1 MIDNPRVLIIEAS
14 FYQDIAD
21 QLSAGAIKV
30 LEDAGVSFERLSV
43 PGAFEI
49 PAAIRF
55 AIRSMEVRSTASGG
69 YNGFIALGCVV
80 RGETD
85 HYDHISRETIRAL
98 MDIAVNYSVAMGMG
112 VLTCETYEQAIA
124 RASVS
129 KKNKGADVAAACI
142 QMMELKKSLRLV
154 VR

>member
-1 MIDNPRVLIIEAS
+1 MTDNPRVLIVEAS

-21 QLSAGAIKV
+21 QLSAGAVEV
-30 LEDAGVSFERLSV
+30 LEGAGVSFEKLSV

-55 AIRSMEVRSTASGG
+55 AIRSMEVHSTSSGG
-69 YNGFIALGCVV
+69 YTGFIALGCVV

-85 HYDHISRETIRAL
+85 HYDHISRETTRAL
-98 MDIAVNYSVAMGMG
+98 MDIAVNYSVAVGMG
-112 VLTCETYEQAIA
+112 VLTCETYEQAMT
-124 RASVS
+124 RAAVNQ
-129 KKNKGADVAAACI
+129 KNKGADAAEACI
-142 QMMELKKSLRLV
+142 KMMELKKNLRLV